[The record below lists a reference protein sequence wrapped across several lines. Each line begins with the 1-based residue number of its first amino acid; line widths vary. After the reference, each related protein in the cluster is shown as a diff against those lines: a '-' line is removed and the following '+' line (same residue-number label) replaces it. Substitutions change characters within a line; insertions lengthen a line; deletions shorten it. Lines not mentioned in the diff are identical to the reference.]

1 MPIKLIVG
9 LGNPGSE
16 YAKTRHN
23 AGFWWVDELCAN
35 ERISLKPE
43 KKFHGHAARLSVS
56 SHDIWLLQPM
66 TFMNASGRAVQALAT
81 FYKIVP
87 EEILVVHDELD
98 LLPATVKMKPGGGH
112 GGHNG
117 LKDIIAQLGTQ
128 DFWRLRIGIGHPRE
142 LQLEQEV
149 IDFVLKRPSREHQGL
164 IDEAMGKALAVMPQ
178 VIAGAMEA
186 AMMQLHSKRAP
197 KDPLKELPKE
207 AQKAGQKET
216 QKETQQQSPKAIL
229 KEKPAQ

>member
-43 KKFHGHAARLSVS
+43 KKFHGNTARLSLN
-56 SHDIWLLQPM
+56 SHDLWLLQPM
-66 TFMNASGRAVQALAT
+66 TFMNASGRAVQSLVT
-81 FYKIVP
+81 FYKILP
-87 EEILVVHDELD
+87 QEILVVHDELD
-98 LLPATVKMKPGGGH
+98 LLPGTVKMKPGGGH

-128 DFWRLRIGIGHPRE
+128 DFWRLRIGIGHPGDRDA
-142 LQLEQEV
+142 V
-149 IDFVLKRPSREHQGL
+149 IGFVLQPPRSEERAL
-164 IDEAMGKALAVMPQ
+164 IEESIIRSLQIFPLIVRSDLQ
-178 VIAGAMEA
+178 A
-186 AMMQLHSKRAP
+186 AMLKLHTRP
-197 KDPLKELPKE
+197 KPDADPIEENK
-207 AQKAGQKET
+207 
-216 QKETQQQSPKAIL
+216 
-229 KEKPAQ
+229 